1 MASYDQ
7 TMPQNFPS
15 WQCQRTA
22 GALRQDGNSGPQ
34 FVLNWLC
41 DLGHVQEMFHVLLCT
56 IRMLKYMTSKVHKQ
70 FHPTNIF
77 FIMMLLV
84 LLVTLYPPENPP
96 ANPQNSVSGY
106 L

>member
-1 MASYDQ
+1 
-7 TMPQNFPS
+7 
-15 WQCQRTA
+15 
-22 GALRQDGNSGPQ
+22 
-34 FVLNWLC
+34 
-41 DLGHVQEMFHVLLCT
+41 
-56 IRMLKYMTSKVHKQ
+56 MLKYMTSKVHEQ

-106 L
+106 LWLIMAQVASQITKKAILFVAKATVAWRG